1 MTQLVTFTVQYQAQV
16 ELPSDVDAEE
26 YLHNLNNQQLLDL
39 AETKMRIS
47 IDDIEEYDSQALAFD
62 LSTAKVILSN

>member
-39 AETKMRIS
+39 AETKMRIC

>member
-1 MTQLVTFTVQYQAQV
+1 MAQLVTFTVQYQAQV
-16 ELPSDVDAEE
+16 ELHDGISAED
-26 YLHNLNNQQLLDL
+26 YLHSLSNQQLLRL

-47 IDDIEEYDSQALAFD
+47 IDDIEDYDSQALAFD

>member
-16 ELPSDVDAEE
+16 ELPSVVDAEE

-39 AETKMRIS
+39 AETKMRIQL
-47 IDDIEEYDSQALAFD
+47 DLVEEAA
-62 LSTAKVILSN
+62 

>member
-47 IDDIEEYDSQALAFD
+47 IDDIEEYDSQALAFN